1 MLSLKIKEYK
11 DLKIRITFSYNSSIN
26 FRFKDFDDELNQLET
41 QADVS
46 HLIKNV
52 LNHSLEKQNSNVFRL
67 SNFEMFQSL
76 QNSFTSHANAI
87 RYLRYKTN
95 NLNLKFTRKDII
107 NTLESTTSLQFNDDV
122 EKVNF

>member
-1 MLSLKIKEYK
+1 
-11 DLKIRITFSYNSSIN
+11 
-26 FRFKDFDDELNQLET
+26 
-41 QADVS
+41 
-46 HLIKNV
+46 
-52 LNHSLEKQNSNVFRL
+52 
-67 SNFEMFQSL
+67 MFQSL

-122 EKVNF
+122 EKSKFLTNFLKLNQKVNTLLRI

>member
-1 MLSLKIKEYK
+1 
-11 DLKIRITFSYNSSIN
+11 
-26 FRFKDFDDELNQLET
+26 
-41 QADVS
+41 
-46 HLIKNV
+46 
-52 LNHSLEKQNSNVFRL
+52 
-67 SNFEMFQSL
+67 MFQSL

>member
-1 MLSLKIKEYK
+1 MPNFNEQFKEFKRSLKHTVFYGNNLNPFLLNKLYQDNMLSLKIKEYK

-52 LNHSLEKQNSNVFRL
+52 LNHSLEKQNSNVLDFRIL
-67 SNFEMFQSL
+67 KCFKVYKIHLHHMPM
-76 QNSFTSHANAI
+76 
-87 RYLRYKTN
+87 RYV
-95 NLNLKFTRKDII
+95 I
-107 NTLESTTSLQFNDDV
+107 
-122 EKVNF
+122 